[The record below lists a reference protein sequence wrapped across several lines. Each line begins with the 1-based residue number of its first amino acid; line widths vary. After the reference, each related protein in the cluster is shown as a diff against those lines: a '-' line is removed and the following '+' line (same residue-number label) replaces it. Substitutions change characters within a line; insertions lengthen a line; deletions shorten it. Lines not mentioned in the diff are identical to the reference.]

1 MGLGDAGRGRGD
13 LGAKRGREKTLV
25 EIVVEIVRCVC
36 QRSVGCHRRLC
47 RVQSEHP
54 LDPREFLEAIS
65 TGVTHG
71 QRAEARATE
80 QPGGIIHIQFVLAR
94 EGHAQLTGILKCEG
108 TGLPPEGLM
117 NGEYYSL
124 ASDYSDRLSEAGE
137 MAMSM
142 DLMPPVF
149 GLSAP
154 ELLNFKLKCADLVT
168 PWVPVK
174 VKRLTE

>member
-1 MGLGDAGRGRGD
+1 MSEQNAAEKKPWWKSLWKSFVAFASVLLAVIAGFAAFSQNI
-13 LGAKRGREKTLV
+13 LSIRENFWKLFQPESLTV
-25 EIVVEIVRCVC
+25 SVR
-36 QRSVGCHRRLC
+36 
-47 RVQSEHP
+47 
-54 LDPREFLEAIS
+54 
-65 TGVTHG
+65 
-71 QRAEARATE
+71 EARATE

-94 EGHAQLTGILKCEG
+94 EGHAQLTGMLKCEG